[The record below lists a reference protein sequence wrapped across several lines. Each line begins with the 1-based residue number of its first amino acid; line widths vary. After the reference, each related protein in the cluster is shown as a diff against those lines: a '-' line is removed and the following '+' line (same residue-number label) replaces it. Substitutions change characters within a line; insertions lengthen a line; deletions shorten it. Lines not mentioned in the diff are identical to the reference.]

1 MRLFAVIL
9 LAAAA
14 FAVACGGESAPP
26 TSVPAMPGPTIFATA
41 LPAVTLPAMPQ
52 LTPTATPT
60 PAPQATATPAPQ
72 ATATPV
78 PTPTPE
84 PAAPAGTPGTSII
97 AFPTATPAPTTTPA
111 PTATPAP
118 TPRPGGTAGDP
129 DICYRTPH
137 VQYAILDLLNV
148 NLCVLVSPRE
158 LFRIG
163 NFSIS
168 NVLHPDDLAGFANLH
183 TLHYRG
189 PLDHLDLTHT
199 PELRGLYLNEIT
211 NWPNGFVIP
220 PLPRLETLRIEMR
233 GEAACQIFRQG
244 AVEQIFGNLMG
255 RLHDIADFQLE
266 IRLPYGIVPD
276 DSESRH
282 AAEVAIANA
291 LEYDVGP
298 LTEKWMENQ
307 YGEEWR
313 EYLSD
318 NYDRET
324 RDRILDDA
332 RASVVQQVVDVS
344 LYSSA
349 PRCQP

>member
-1 MRLFAVIL
+1 MKLLAVIL

-14 FAVACGGESAPP
+14 FAVACGGETAPP

-60 PAPQATATPAPQ
+60 PAPRATATPA
-72 ATATPV
+72 

-137 VQYAILDLLNV
+137 VQYAILELLNV
-148 NLCVLVSPRE
+148 DLCVMVSPRE

-199 PELRGLYLNEIT
+199 PELRGLHLNEIT

-220 PLPRLETLRIEMR
+220 PLPALEVLRIEMR

-255 RLHDIADFQLE
+255 RLHEIADFQLE

-276 DSESRH
+276 DSESRY
-282 AAEVAIANA
+282 AAELALINA
-291 LEYDVGP
+291 LGYDVAA
-298 LTEKWMENQ
+298 LAENWMEYQ
-307 YGEEWR
+307 YGERWR
-313 EYLSD
+313 AQWD
-318 NYDRET
+318 DPDRQ
-324 RDRILDDA
+324 LDEA
-332 RASVVQQVVDVS
+332 RADAVQWAIDVS
-344 LYSSA
+344 LDSSA
-349 PRCQP
+349 PPCRP

>member
-14 FAVACGGESAPP
+14 FAAACGGESAPP
-26 TSVPAMPGPTIFATA
+26 TSVPATPGPTIFATA
-41 LPAVTLPAMPQ
+41 LPAVTLPF
-52 LTPTATPT
+52 TPRPMAAATPT
-60 PAPQATATPAPQ
+60 PAPP

-78 PTPTPE
+78 PTATPE
-84 PAAPAGTPGTSII
+84 LAAPAGTPGTSII

-148 NLCVLVSPRE
+148 DLCVMVSPRE

-163 NFSIS
+163 SLSIS

-199 PELRGLYLNEIT
+199 PELRGLHLNEIT
-211 NWPNGFVIP
+211 YWPNGFAFP
-220 PLPRLETLRIEMR
+220 PLPRLESLQIEMR
-233 GEAACQIFRQG
+233 GEASCQIFRQG

-255 RLHDIADFQLE
+255 RWPDIDIRLE

-276 DSESRH
+276 DSESRY
-282 AAEVAIANA
+282 AAEVAIVNA
-291 LEYDVGP
+291 LEYDVEP
-298 LTEKWMENQ
+298 LAEMSLADQ

-313 EYLSD
+313 EYLSN
-318 NYDRET
+318 NYERET

-349 PRCQP
+349 PPCQP

>member
-1 MRLFAVIL
+1 MRLLAVIL

-14 FAVACGGESAPP
+14 FAMACGGETAPSTPAASAP
-26 TSVPAMPGPTIFATA
+26 VPTIFATA

-52 LTPTATPT
+52 LTPTPTATP
-60 PAPQATATPAPQ
+60 TPAPQ

-137 VQYAILDLLNV
+137 VQEAILSKLNV
-148 NLCVLVSPRE
+148 NLCVMVSPRE
-158 LFRIG
+158 LFRIEG
-163 NFSIS
+163 FHIRD
-168 NVLHPDDLAGFANLH
+168 VRHPDDLAGFVNLH
-183 TLHYRG
+183 TLRYNG
-189 PLDHLDLTHT
+189 MLNHLDLTHT
-199 PELRGLYLNEIT
+199 PELRELYLSEIT

-220 PLPRLETLRIEMR
+220 PLPALEVLRIEMR

-276 DSESRH
+276 DSESRY

-291 LEYDVGP
+291 LEYDVDP

-324 RDRILDDA
+324 RGQDFGRRPGLH
-332 RASVVQQVVDVS
+332 RSASG
-344 LYSSA
+344 
-349 PRCQP
+349 RRQPVFQRPAVPALKR

>member
-14 FAVACGGESAPP
+14 FAVACGGETAPP

-52 LTPTATPT
+52 LTPTATST
-60 PAPQATATPAPQ
+60 PAPRATATPVPQATATPAP
-72 ATATPV
+72 TA
-78 PTPTPE
+78 TPE

-137 VQYAILDLLNV
+137 VQEAILELLYV
-148 NLCVLVSPRE
+148 NLCVMVSPRE
-158 LFRIG
+158 LFRIER
-163 NFSIS
+163 FDIH
-168 NVLHPDDLAGFANLH
+168 NVRHPDDLAGFANLH
-183 TLHYRG
+183 NLQYVG
-189 PLDHLDLTHT
+189 MLDHLDLTHT
-199 PELRGLYLNEIT
+199 PELRELSLGEIT
-211 NWPNGFVIP
+211 YWPNGFAFP
-220 PLPRLETLRIEMR
+220 PLPRLEELGIYMG

-255 RLHDIADFQLE
+255 RWPDIDIRLE

-276 DSESRH
+276 DSESRY
-282 AAEVAIANA
+282 AAEVAIVNA
-291 LEYDVGP
+291 LEYDVEP
-298 LTEKWMENQ
+298 LAEMSLADQ

-313 EYLSD
+313 EYLSN
-318 NYDRET
+318 NYERET
-324 RDRILDDA
+324 RDRIMDEA
-332 RASVVQQVVDVS
+332 RAYVVQRVVDVS
-344 LYSSA
+344 LDSSA
-349 PRCQP
+349 PPCQP